1 MAKQYKQSGV
11 LTMKKLAILL
21 VLITNISFADTVFGV
36 YTGVQTWLHDNSG
49 DFSLDNQSY
58 NAREN
63 INQNSENNLSFY
75 VAVEHALPFIPNIKL
90 RQSNLEIN
98 RFFQVDNV
106 ACPAVVP
113 SPCLPS
119 TSLDLSHLDA
129 TLYYEILDNW
139 VNLDLGLSLIYF
151 NGNIDFASGLDPQ
164 LSNIDYDKVVPAL
177 YGKAL
182 FELPVTDL
190 SASITANVGTL
201 TSNTIVDF
209 EMAAQYKIGLG
220 FNIEAGY
227 RQQTIDFEDIA
238 GSQTDSQS
246 KGVFAALNFHF

>member
-1 MAKQYKQSGV
+1 MAEKYKQSRV
-11 LTMKKLAILL
+11 LTMKKIAILL
-21 VLITNISFADTVFGV
+21 ILISNVSSADTIFGV
-36 YTGVQTWLHDNSG
+36 YAGVQTWVHDNSG
-49 DFSLDNQSY
+49 DFSLDNQFY
-58 NAREN
+58 NATEN
-63 INQNSENNLSFY
+63 INQNSKKNLSLY
-75 VAVEHALPFIPNIKL
+75 VAVEHALPFLPNIKL

-98 RFFQVDNV
+98 RFFQVDNI
-106 ACPAVVP
+106 ACPAVIP

-139 VNLDLGLSLIYF
+139 INLDLGLSLIYF
-151 NGNIDFASGLDPQ
+151 NGSVDFDPQ
-164 LSNIDYDKVVPAL
+164 LSNIDYDKIVPAL

-182 FELPVTDL
+182 FELPISNL

-209 EMAAQYKIGLG
+209 EIAAQYEIGLG
-220 FNIEAGY
+220 FNIEAGV

>member
-1 MAKQYKQSGV
+1 
-11 LTMKKLAILL
+11 MKKIVILF
-21 VLITNISFADTVFGV
+21 VLITNISFADTIFGV

-49 DFSLDNQSY
+49 DFSLDNQFY
-58 NAREN
+58 DAREN
-63 INQNSENNLSFY
+63 IDQNSKNNLSFY

-90 RQSNLEIN
+90 RQNNLEIN
-98 RFFQVDNV
+98 RFFQVAD
-106 ACPAVVP
+106 ACPAVIP
-113 SPCLPS
+113 SSCLPA
-119 TSLDLSHLDA
+119 TSIDLSHLDA

-139 VNLDLGLSLIYF
+139 LNLDLGLSLIYF
-151 NGNIDFASGLDPQ
+151 NGTIDFGSGTEDQ
-164 LSNIDYDKVVPAL
+164 FSNIDYDKVVPAL
-177 YGKAL
+177 YGKAM

-190 SASITANVGTL
+190 SASITANVGTFS
-201 TSNTIVDF
+201 SNTIVDF

-246 KGVFAALNFHF
+246 KGIFAALNFHF